1 VPAQN
6 CVDVKATVS
15 GLTDADQITALTP
28 PQPLGN
34 LSVNGYA
41 SAANTVTLH
50 FCNPTTSSVGI
61 SPGLYSFLA
70 VH

>member
-1 VPAQN
+1 VAWTWLRQN
-6 CVDVKATVS
+6 GSLVEGFYFPRPC
-15 GLTDADQITALTP
+15 LLFRP

-41 SAANTVTLH
+41 SAADTVTLH
-50 FCNPTTSSVGI
+50 FCNPTTLSVGI
-61 SPGLYSFLA
+61 PAGVYSFLA